1 MRPRFALAGRA
12 KAPVTTWSEVE
23 LMKCE
28 WVRENIVLQVYGEL
42 ADDARH
48 ELEQH
53 VARCADC
60 AAELKAEQDFHAL
73 LAQDRAADPTPNLVA
88 ASRMRLQEALETAK
102 QGSVWS
108 RLAFDPAIWLRQV
121 RFSPALASAILI
133 VGFAGGVTTTYKL
146 YGTRPTNTA
155 VVQNPSNP
163 NPVPTEASIT
173 GISSIVQQP
182 GTNQISIKYNTVAT
196 QEAQGSLND
205 EKIQQLLLY
214 AARNNYNTGVRVDS
228 VDLLAQKSGDM
239 QVREA
244 LMYALQNDTNPGVRL
259 KSLDALGNY
268 VKNDTNV
275 RDAVLRALVNDGNSG
290 VRIEAL
296 RLIEPVKADGSVRG
310 VLMALAAK
318 DTSQYIKSQA
328 RTMLAQ
334 LPEID

>member
-1 MRPRFALAGRA
+1 
-12 KAPVTTWSEVE
+12 
-23 LMKCE
+23 MKCE

-108 RLAFDPAIWLRQV
+108 RLTFDPAIWLRQV

-133 VGFAGGVTTTYKL
+133 LGVAGGVTATYKL
-146 YGTRPTNTA
+146 YGARPTNTA
-155 VVQNPSNP
+155 AVTGTANPTA
-163 NPVPTEASIT
+163 VPTEASIT
-173 GISSIVQQP
+173 GISSIVQEP
-182 GTNQISIKYNTVAT
+182 GTNQISIKYNTVSA
-196 QEAQGSLND
+196 QETQGSLND

-228 VDLLAQKSGDM
+228 VDLLAQKTGDM

-259 KSLDALGNY
+259 KSLSALGNY

-275 RDAVLRALVNDGNSG
+275 RDAVLRALVNDTNSG

-318 DTSQYIKSQA
+318 DQSTYIKSQA
-328 RTMLAQ
+328 RTVLAQ

>member
-1 MRPRFALAGRA
+1 
-12 KAPVTTWSEVE
+12 
-23 LMKCE
+23 MKCE

-73 LAQDRAADPTPNLVA
+73 LLQDRAAEPSPNLLA
-88 ASRMRLQEALETAK
+88 ASRMRLQEGLETAE
-102 QGSVWS
+102 QGRFWH
-108 RLAFDPAIWLRQV
+108 RLALDPANWLRQV

-133 VGFAGGVTTTYKL
+133 LGFAGGIGTTYKL
-146 YGTRPTNTA
+146 VGHSSQVAGTTSGAA
-155 VVQNPSNP
+155 VPGS
-163 NPVPTEASIT
+163 EAAIT
-173 GISSIVQQP
+173 GIRSVTQEP
-182 GTNQISIKYNTVAT
+182 GSNQIDIKYDTVTT

-205 EKIQQLLLY
+205 QRIQQLLLY
-214 AARNNYNTGVRVDS
+214 AARNNYNSGVRMDS
-228 VDLLAQKSGDM
+228 VDLLTQRPNDS

-244 LMYALQNDTNPGVRL
+244 LLYTLQYDSNPGVRL
-259 KSLDALGNY
+259 KSLSALGGY
-268 VKNDTNV
+268 VKDDVRV
-275 RDAVLRALVNDGNSG
+275 RDAVLSALVNDSNQG
-290 VRIEAL
+290 VRTEAL

-318 DTSQYIKSQA
+318 DQSTYIKSQA

>member
-1 MRPRFALAGRA
+1 
-12 KAPVTTWSEVE
+12 
-23 LMKCE
+23 MKCE

-53 VARCADC
+53 VSRCADC
-60 AAELKAEQDFHAL
+60 AAELKAEQEFHAL
-73 LAQDRAADPTPNLVA
+73 LAQDRAADPSPNLLA
-88 ASRMRLQEALETAK
+88 ASRMRLQEGLETAK
-102 QGSVWS
+102 QGSFWG
-108 RLAFDPAIWLRQV
+108 RLALDPAIWLRQV
-121 RFSPALASAILI
+121 KFSPALASVILI
-133 VGFAGGVTTTYKL
+133 LGFAGGVGTTYRI
-146 YGTRPTNTA
+146 YANRP
-155 VVQNPSNP
+155 V
-163 NPVPTEASIT
+163 
-173 GISSIVQQP
+173 QP
-182 GTNQISIKYNTVAT
+182 GTIAVGNTPTGSAPDQSIAAIYSITPVPGTDQVSIKYNTMST
-196 QEAQGSLND
+196 QEKQGPLND
-205 EKIQQLLLY
+205 KDIQQLLLY
-214 AARNNYNTGVRVDS
+214 AARNNYNSGVRVDS
-228 VDLLAQKSGDM
+228 VGLLAQRSSDL

-268 VKNDTNV
+268 VKDDTNV

-318 DTSQYIKSQA
+318 DSSQYIKSQA